1 MKNGLVED
9 SDGYFLNLQ
18 EYMTYWTWRVGQK
31 VLYKP
36 KKTYHEIMELSKG
49 DGVFKINS
57 AERISGAPSVRIHY
71 GDLIAVSEDEYAAA
85 KVVEG

>member
-1 MKNGLVED
+1 MKDKISERSD
-9 SDGYFLNLQ
+9 SFSP
-18 EYMTYWTWRVGQK
+18 YWIWRVGQK

-71 GDLIAVSEDEYAAA
+71 GDLVAVSEDEYAAA
-85 KVVEG
+85 KVIEG

>member
-1 MKNGLVED
+1 
-9 SDGYFLNLQ
+9 
-18 EYMTYWTWRVGQK
+18 
-31 VLYKP
+31 
-36 KKTYHEIMELSKG
+36 MELSKG